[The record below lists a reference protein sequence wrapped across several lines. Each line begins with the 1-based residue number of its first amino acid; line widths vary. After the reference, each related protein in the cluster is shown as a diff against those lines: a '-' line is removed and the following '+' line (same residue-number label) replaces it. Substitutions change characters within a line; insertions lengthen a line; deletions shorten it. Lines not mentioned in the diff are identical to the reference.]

1 MTQKQ
6 YEDKLSILETSD
18 APYAIKEKAIADLR
32 AKYEKSTPSKTT
44 AMQQFLDS
52 SPDISDFRGGT

>member
-18 APYAIKEKAIADLR
+18 APYEVKEKAINDLKLKLQQYNPVATHIYADALVEG
-32 AKYEKSTPSKTT
+32 A
-44 AMQQFLDS
+44 
-52 SPDISDFRGGT
+52 DINGID

>member
-18 APYAIKEKAIADLR
+18 APYEVKEKAINELKLKWQQYSPTATPIYADALV
-32 AKYEKSTPSKTT
+32 EGG
-44 AMQQFLDS
+44 
-52 SPDISDFRGGT
+52 DINGID

>member
-18 APYAIKEKAIADLR
+18 APHELKEKAINEL
-32 AKYEKSTPSKTT
+32 KLKW
-44 AMQQFLDS
+44 QQYNPPATHIYVDALVEGG
-52 SPDISDFRGGT
+52 DIDGID

>member
-18 APYAIKEKAIADLR
+18 APHELKEKAINELKLKWQQYNPPAAHIYAD
-32 AKYEKSTPSKTT
+32 AIVEG
-44 AMQQFLDS
+44 A
-52 SPDISDFRGGT
+52 DIDGID

>member
-1 MTQKQ
+1 MTSIEYSK
-6 YEDKLSILETSD
+6 KLDTIAVSD
-18 APYAIKEKAIADLR
+18 APYAIKEKAIADLK

-52 SPDISDFRGGT
+52 SPDISDFRGGM

>member
-18 APYAIKEKAIADLR
+18 APHELKEKAINELKLKWQQYKPTRAAHIYADALV
-32 AKYEKSTPSKTT
+32 EGG
-44 AMQQFLDS
+44 
-52 SPDISDFRGGT
+52 DIDGID